1 MLGKGEQREYND
13 YESRFVNGADHDVIF
28 GLKWGA
34 VQRVFEEV
42 RRKGWGVLM
51 NRFLY
56 FYWHCKY
63 LKLLNKDYSCRLYDM
78 HTICCRSTNNKS
90 VALSHATPTNKR
102 RGRLRTSKASYAPG
116 QSQPYSPVS
125 ETSHLIANCEPS
137 AIMALRMGVG
147 DVFTLCKGA
156 VDLCSR
162 AIHEEHEGTHTV
174 VAEMKQVR
182 AHLKSLEAQIGD
194 ENVFAKARPDM

>member
-1 MLGKGEQREYND
+1 MRDQ
-13 YESRFVNGADHDVIF
+13 S
-28 GLKWGA
+28 
-34 VQRVFEEV
+34 
-42 RRKGWGVLM
+42 
-51 NRFLY
+51 
-56 FYWHCKY
+56 CK
-63 LKLLNKDYSCRLYDM
+63 LYD
-78 HTICCRSTNNKS
+78 TYPISCRSTNNKS
-90 VALSHATPTNKR
+90 VALSHATPTNE
-102 RGRLRTSKASYAPG
+102 RGGILRTSKTSYVPR
-116 QSQPYSPVS
+116 QSEPHSSVS
-125 ETSHLIANCEPS
+125 GISLIIANCEPS

-194 ENVFAKARPDM
+194 EKAFAKARPDM